1 MRMSLLIF
9 FVVSNYFSVALA
21 EQNLMRLFYT
31 PAERALIDA
40 NRKAAEAGDTNK
52 NVINQPRT
60 EIIEVN
66 GFLKRKG
73 QPDVV
78 WVNGK
83 NTLKSNKLLR
93 DVKVLSVSK
102 KGQVSL
108 RVKDKGRVKLKP
120 GQITVH
126 GAQGSLES
134 YEMQ

>member
-9 FVVSNYFSVALA
+9 FVVSNYFNVALA

-93 DVKVLSVSK
+93 DVKVLSV
-102 KGQVSL
+102 
-108 RVKDKGRVKLKP
+108 
-120 GQITVH
+120 
-126 GAQGSLES
+126 
-134 YEMQ
+134 